1 MLSGAD
7 FSHVGMPVPTY
18 AFSLYARPEIIQ
30 ATDLR
35 CKIPSVITSGF
46 VKNCTA
52 ASDRV
57 FD

>member
-7 FSHVGMPVPTY
+7 FIHIGMPVPTY

-35 CKIPSVITSGF
+35 CKIPSVIRSGF
-46 VKNCTA
+46 VKELYG
-52 ASDRV
+52 SK
-57 FD
+57 